1 MPARSSFWT
10 NLEQDLQDPEYRR
23 IHESE
28 AQRIAEIDALI
39 NELAPATSRRMT
51 TLSNVPKWMKNAT
64 VVQRIRWL
72 AEGYEQTARLD
83 SDAKVPLALV
93 AAQIRACLDGDSD
106 E

>member
-10 NLEQDLQDPEYRR
+10 DLEQDLQDPEYRR

-51 TLSNVPKWMKNAT
+51 T
-64 VVQRIRWL
+64 WL